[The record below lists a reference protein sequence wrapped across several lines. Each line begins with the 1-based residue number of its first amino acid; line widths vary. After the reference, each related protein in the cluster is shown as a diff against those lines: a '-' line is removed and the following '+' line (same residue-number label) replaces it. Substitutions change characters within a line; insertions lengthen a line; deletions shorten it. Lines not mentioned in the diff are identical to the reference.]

1 MTIKNLLVP
10 VLLLVAAAAGNAQ
23 NGIAKT
29 DLTGSWQ
36 VKIVSVNDLYHD
48 FDTDSTYF
56 PAKAKSSFKDAED
69 SAKTVEL
76 VSFIFEMMKGTVF
89 TYSSDSVYTEANG
102 NRRPKTGTYSLDEKT
117 GIISTVIK
125 ANKQDFSAVL
135 KDGILSLTVLNDEKK
150 MVLHLRKK

>member
-1 MTIKNLLVP
+1 MRNLL
-10 VLLLVAAAAGNAQ
+10 LLIFLVSVTAESNAQ
-23 NGIAKT
+23 NGITKAELAGK
-29 DLTGSWQ
+29 WQ

-48 FDTDSTYF
+48 FDTDSTYY

-89 TYSSDSVYTEANG
+89 TYSSDSVYTEAIE
-102 NRRPKTGTYSLDEKT
+102 NRRPKTGTYRLDEKT
-117 GIISTVIK
+117 GIITTVVK
-125 ANKQDFSAVL
+125 SNKQDFAAVI

-150 MVLHLRKK
+150 MVLHLKKQ

>member
-1 MTIKNLLVP
+1 MKNLLI
-10 VLLLVAAAAGNAQ
+10 LVFLFVATAGSNAQ
-23 NGIAKT
+23 NGITKAQLAGK
-29 DLTGSWQ
+29 WQ

-69 SAKTVEL
+69 SAKTVGL

-89 TYSSDSVYTEANG
+89 TYSIDSVYTETVE
-102 NRRPKTGTYSLDEKT
+102 NRRPKTGTYSVDEKT

-125 ANKQDFSAVL
+125 ANKQDFSAVI

-150 MVLHLRKK
+150 MVLHLRKQ